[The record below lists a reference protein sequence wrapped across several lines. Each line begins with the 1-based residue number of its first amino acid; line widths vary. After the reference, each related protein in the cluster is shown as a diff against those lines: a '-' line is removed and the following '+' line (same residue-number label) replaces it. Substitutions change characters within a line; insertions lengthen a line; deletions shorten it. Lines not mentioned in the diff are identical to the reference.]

1 MQRAAMVSISS
12 LRLSSRPVAASPR
25 RALRVLAAAG
35 RGSSGDPAALP
46 AQQRRELL
54 AAARAQQQ
62 HFEPT
67 SDVQALEAGPLD
79 VAVPAAAAAAGSTR
93 RTALRSVLL
102 SGAAAVALLAAAAY
116 PRPAAAF
123 KGPAGLFDR
132 GAPPPAAAAVDAPPA
147 SMENKTPLPNLS
159 ELSADEVLTIRL
171 FKENTPCVVNIANI
185 ATARQF
191 YSTDIMKIPQ
201 GQGSGFVWDASGHIV
216 TNYHVIRGASEVQ
229 VSLIDQSTYP
239 AKIIGGDPAKDVAVL
254 QLQAPKE
261 VLANLR
267 PIQLGASSSLAVGQK
282 VFAIGNP
289 FGLDHT
295 LTSGIISGLNRELN
309 TGYGGSSLRNV
320 IQCDAA
326 INPGNSGGPL
336 LDSRGRLIGINTA
349 IADPTGKG
357 ASSGIGF
364 AIPIDTVRGL
374 VEQILKF
381 GRVVRPVLGITIA
394 PAQALRQMGL
404 EGVLVMDVPP
414 GTPADK
420 AGMQGIKRDGYGRI
434 VIGDVIVGLN
444 GKPVRK
450 EADLFDT
457 LDGCKVGETVQVEV
471 LRGGRQ
477 RKTLTLQL
485 AERQPEV
492 TE

>member
-1 MQRAAMVSISS
+1 M
-12 LRLSSRPVAASPR
+12 
-25 RALRVLAAAG
+25 
-35 RGSSGDPAALP
+35 
-46 AQQRRELL
+46 
-54 AAARAQQQ
+54 
-62 HFEPT
+62 
-67 SDVQALEAGPLD
+67 
-79 VAVPAAAAAAGSTR
+79 
-93 RTALRSVLL
+93 
-102 SGAAAVALLAAAAY
+102 
-116 PRPAAAF
+116 
-123 KGPAGLFDR
+123 
-132 GAPPPAAAAVDAPPA
+132 PA
-147 SMENKTPLPNLS
+147 SMENKTPLPDLS
-159 ELSADEVLTIRL
+159 ELLADEVLTIKL

-185 ATARQF
+185 ATARHY
-191 YSTDIMKIPQ
+191 YSTDVLKIPQ
-201 GQGSGFVWDASGHIV
+201 GQGSGFVWDMSGHIV
-216 TNYHVIRGASEVQ
+216 TNFHVIRGASEVQ

-239 AKIIGGDPAKDVAVL
+239 AKIIGGDPSKDVAVL

-261 VLANLR
+261 VLANLK
-267 PIQLGASSSLAVGQK
+267 PVQLGASSGLAVGQK

-374 VEQILKF
+374 VEQILRY

-394 PAQALRQMGL
+394 PPQALRQMGV
-404 EGVLVMDVPP
+404 EGVLVLDVPP
-414 GTPADK
+414 GTPAAK
-420 AGMQGIKRDGYGRI
+420 AGMQGIVRDGFGRL
-434 VIGDVIVGLN
+434 VIGDVIVGMN

-450 EADLFDT
+450 EADLFDI
-457 LDGCKVGETVQVEV
+457 LDGCKVGDTVKVEV
-471 LRGGRQ
+471 LRGGSR
-477 RKTLTLQL
+477 RETLSVQL